1 MEAKGEWL
9 KLHLRS
15 PTSPSLKDKGPPSG
29 FLSWLD
35 IDPDYKMVLKP
46 HPCHSLDGRLKG
58 AWTAFGKNRVTDGMD
73 EQAWRKPYVFHSI
86 ISQTLSMGFSIY
98 FLFFFP
104 LPNKITEILQV
115 ISNDTSNDV
124 WVYSIA
130 LSQTNYHIICVFL
143 IFNSLWIDIFIKYK
157 TTWRMC

>member
-98 FLFFFP
+98 FLFFFSSSQQNNRDSTGH
-104 LPNKITEILQV
+104 LKWYLKWCLSLFYRIIPNQLSHYMCFFNLQFFMNWYFYKI
-115 ISNDTSNDV
+115 
-124 WVYSIA
+124 
-130 LSQTNYHIICVFL
+130 
-143 IFNSLWIDIFIKYK
+143 
-157 TTWRMC
+157 